1 MSEAGFEPTKIYV
14 KQIFDT
20 GFPEIRLENFSAC
33 PQGVTGTN
41 WEHNSYKNVT
51 GIANRTYVI

>member
-20 GFPEIRLENFSAC
+20 EFPQIRLEKFSAC
-33 PQGVTGTN
+33 PQGVNGTN
-41 WEHNSYKNVT
+41 WEHNSYNHVT
-51 GIANRTYVI
+51 GKAYRTYVT